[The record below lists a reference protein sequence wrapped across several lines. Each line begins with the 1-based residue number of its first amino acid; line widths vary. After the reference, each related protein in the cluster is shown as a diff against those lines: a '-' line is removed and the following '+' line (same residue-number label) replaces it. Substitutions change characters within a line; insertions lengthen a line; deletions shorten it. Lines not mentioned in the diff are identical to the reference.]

1 MTLNVLRSTNSE
13 GKDEMMK
20 LIRYSTD
27 AFEAAIGADEND
39 AEWKDDNVEK
49 EDEPVVQRASYHVPS
64 MVVEDDEVVGEED
77 LL

>member
-20 LIRYSTD
+20 LVRYSTD
-27 AFEAAIGADEND
+27 AFEDTIGVE
-39 AEWKDDNVEK
+39 EGGEGWKDGNIE
-49 EDEPVVQRASYHVPS
+49 EEAVQPASYSIPS
-64 MVVEDDEVVGEED
+64 MVVEEDEIAEDDD